1 MGDKVD
7 PLLELAVWGNLDRL
21 SDYSLILLNGHIF
34 LEKIIEIAL
43 KRMGDPDPEKL
54 SFYSKVIRLKH
65 LLGQSTQSDSI
76 IYSLT
81 ELNRLRNKL
90 AQFCGRDKLVDRL
103 IRSGAEIDGQDKTH
117 NSTPLGWAIH
127 SLQSNDTV
135 NKFHQVECIKL
146 LLQHGA
152 ETKKLDK
159 GKNDYLQLM
168 VKNDLELQT
177 LMN

>member
-7 PLLELAVWGNLDRL
+7 PLLELAVWGNLDRF
-21 SDYSLILLNGHIF
+21 SDYSLILLNGHVF

-65 LLGQSTQSDSI
+65 LLGQSPHSDSI

-90 AQFCGRDKLVDRL
+90 AHEFKYDAKNGEFHSWSEHIHLNFEGEKYTKFTQRTKIVHAFSFL
-103 IRSGAEIDGQDKTH
+103 
-117 NSTPLGWAIH
+117 AINI
-127 SLQSNDTV
+127 LEASN
-135 NKFHQVECIKL
+135 QE
-146 LLQHGA
+146 
-152 ETKKLDK
+152 
-159 GKNDYLQLM
+159 
-168 VKNDLELQT
+168 
-177 LMN
+177 